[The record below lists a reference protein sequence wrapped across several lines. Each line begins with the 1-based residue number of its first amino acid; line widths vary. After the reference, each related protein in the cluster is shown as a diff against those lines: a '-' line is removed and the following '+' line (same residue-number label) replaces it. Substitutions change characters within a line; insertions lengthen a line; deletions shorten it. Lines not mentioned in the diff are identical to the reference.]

1 MKKEGFLEY
10 YETDKTIPMI
20 FTNIDFEEVILKKIN
35 EDYEIEISCYKN
47 KNINLYLWKKYS
59 IIGTILYGERDL
71 YKYYEEMFKKI
82 CIEIGQEIRID
93 FKHKTINIFE
103 NKEEKQ

>member
-1 MKKEGFLEY
+1 
-10 YETDKTIPMI
+10 MI

-47 KNINLYLWKKYS
+47 KNINLYLWKNHS
-59 IIGTILYGERDL
+59 IVGTILHGERGL
-71 YKYYEEMFKKI
+71 YRYYEDMLKKI

-103 NKEEKQ
+103 NKEEK